1 MATAGPAGR
10 DNAVMDELR
19 VRDLMTS
26 TVVAVRGSDS
36 LETVWDLMTHHR
48 IRHVPVVDA
57 AGRLIGLVS
66 HRDLL
71 REALVSEG
79 GPPETSSSELRRQ
92 VLVAEILRGRPVAV
106 TPDTGLAEAART
118 LLAKKFGCLPVVEGR
133 RLVGILTEADFVRQF
148 AEAES

>member
-1 MATAGPAGR
+1 M
-10 DNAVMDELR
+10 NELR

-26 TVVAVRGSDS
+26 TVVAVRSSDT
-36 LETVWDLMTHHR
+36 LETVWDLMTHHH

-57 AGRLIGLVS
+57 EGRLIGLVS

-71 REALVSEG
+71 RESLVSAE
-79 GPPETSSSELRRQ
+79 GPPEASSAELRRQ

-106 TPDTGLAEAART
+106 TPDTPLGNAART
-118 LLAKKFGCLPVVEGR
+118 LLERKFGCLPVVEGR

>member
-1 MATAGPAGR
+1 MS
-10 DNAVMDELR
+10 ELR

-26 TVVAVRGSDS
+26 SVLAVHGGDT
-36 LETVWDLMTHHR
+36 LETVWDLMTHRH

-57 AGRLIGLVS
+57 QGGLIGLLS

-71 REALVSEG
+71 RESLIAPEVGS
-79 GPPETSSSELRRQ
+79 ETSTAELRRQ
-92 VLVAEILRGRPVAV
+92 VLVSEVLRGRPLSV
-106 TPDTGLAEAART
+106 TPDTPIAAAARA
-118 LLAKKFGCLPVVEGR
+118 LLEHKYGCLPVVESR